1 MGVDDERGITMDEK
15 SMEQNMGQNNE
26 PVGEQTAATGAGAQ
40 THTDAQADA
49 GAGEQTSAREQAD
62 ARELAQ
68 ELNRLADAF
77 ARAAQAAWNS
87 EQRKHLQTNL
97 NQGLTTLV
105 ARVEEV
111 LTDFSKSEQ
120 GQEVREQ
127 AGRVVERVRTSKVA
141 ADLQQGLTAGLRTVA
156 EEMQEFAERMEKREG
171 APSQAESPAGDDAQ
185 DIPVSRSDGEES
197 KPGDI
202 GQGPQA

>member
-1 MGVDDERGITMDEK
+1 MDEK
-15 SMEQNMGQNNE
+15 STEQNNE
-26 PVGEQTAATGAGAQ
+26 QMGAQAEETTAGAQ
-40 THTDAQADA
+40 THTDAQSGA
-49 GAGEQTSAREQAD
+49 GAQKSSSEQAD
-62 ARELAQ
+62 ANELAQ
-68 ELNRLADAF
+68 ELNRLAEAF
-77 ARAAQAAWNS
+77 TRAAQAAWNS

-97 NQGLTTLV
+97 NQGLTSLV
-105 ARVEEV
+105 GRVEEV
-111 LTDFSKSEQ
+111 LTEFSKSEQ

-171 APSQAESPAGDDAQ
+171 SQSQTDSPTADEAQ

-197 KPGDI
+197 KSGDS